1 MFACFANTFFVGVL
15 LVHEIYNALD
25 GFAVQR
31 YFYFL
36 VVFDLFR
43 LETIQIVVLA
53 LLCFSFMSV
62 LPNRSS
68 SVML

>member
-1 MFACFANTFFVGVL
+1 MDQDFVKFALYSEQSDSYSLVMHCSKCLHVFANTFFVGVL

-36 VVFDLFR
+36 VVL
-43 LETIQIVVLA
+43 I
-53 LLCFSFMSV
+53 CSV
-62 LPNRSS
+62 
-68 SVML
+68 